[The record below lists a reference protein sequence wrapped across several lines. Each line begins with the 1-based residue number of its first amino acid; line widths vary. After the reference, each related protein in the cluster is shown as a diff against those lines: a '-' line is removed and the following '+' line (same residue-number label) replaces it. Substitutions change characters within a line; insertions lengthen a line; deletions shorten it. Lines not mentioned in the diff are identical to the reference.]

1 MLSRAPR
8 ALLSLRPSL
17 RFGRISPPA
26 VHLQSRQFPRSFHP
40 APASRKGIQPDS
52 SDPEPPK
59 PQAPNVAGAAVHVTD
74 PTPLT
79 DEQYHE
85 YSEHY
90 LNVLLGELE
99 QMQEDGSDVEAEYSV

>member
-40 APASRKGIQPDS
+40 TPASRKGIQPDS
-52 SDPEPPK
+52 SDPEPSK